1 MLRSGDLAVGS
12 ESLSTTQLETG
23 PGSEAGLC
31 SGSHAYFSLLSLVGA
46 ALPLSANQGQ
56 LLATNKDFFYLLVCE
71 HKGPTVIWW

>member
-56 LLATNKDFFYLLVCE
+56 LLATNKDFFTYWSVNT
-71 HKGPTVIWW
+71 KDPQ